1 MRQIT
6 KEVTHKVDDQEMT
19 FRITKMNVLDGTYLM
34 KVMLEK
40 LLPAIKDL
48 QAILTADVKGT
59 EQEVIA
65 KRTEQFVALIPSLL
79 KTLEKEDLFE
89 LMKNCLQT
97 VEVKMPAGWQK
108 VMMGNDFGVEGLEYD
123 VITCLLL
130 CYEVI
135 EFNTGSFFGEKSLT
149 SLLSRSNT

>member
-6 KEVTHKVDDQEMT
+6 KEVIHKVDDEEMT

-40 LLPAIKDL
+40 LLPAVKDL
-48 QAILTADVKGT
+48 QSILTADVKGT
-59 EQEVIA
+59 EQEVVA
-65 KRTEQFVALIPSLL
+65 KRTEQFIELIPSVL
-79 KTLEKEDLFE
+79 KTLDRDDLFE

-108 VMMGNDFGVEGLEYD
+108 VMLGNDFGIEGLEYD
-123 VITCLLL
+123 VITCLIL

-135 EFNTGSFFGEKSLT
+135 EFNTGSFFGERSLT
-149 SLLSRSNT
+149 SLLSPQST